1 MNFKNQIVG
10 LQVVFVLNTH
20 VKFRSNWGLFTIRS
34 IKLFFIHHFLALK
47 IVIRKYNPMIRFSKF
62 TSN

>member
-34 IKLFFIHHFLALK
+34 IKLFFIHNFLALK